1 MRKTMVGNFEILRER
16 TFMFNLR
23 TALVGLIF
31 PSERWPFQELKVQS
45 YPEMNLNWKLALG
58 VAVIVLGTTLFLFS
72 VNALYA
78 MAYTILYRCS
88 KETTGAHERNLWP
101 ALIGVCSKDH
111 WQMMRMKAKS
121 IAKPVPF
128 FPALLTLMLGVF
140 LATTAQFVITHYGL
154 MIRTGNR
161 DICFYNE
168 SCYYPGRI
176 WDLPWNHIAS
186 NFAYFVAAV
195 HIMLQAFFAET
206 RCYFF
211 SRRCIV
217 ALFKAMDAQQ
227 QGHLDRESWRRLF
240 RKADRNHSGRVS
252 RNEWKEPQPKEA
264 LGSHFDKSSTEI
276 WRCSWRFD
284 GQVSLDI
291 WKEVFEL
298 FRGLENIEKN

>member
-1 MRKTMVGNFEILRER
+1 
-16 TFMFNLR
+16 MFNLR
-23 TALVGLIF
+23 TALVTGT
-31 PSERWPFQELKVQS
+31 QELKVQS
-45 YPEMNLNWKLALG
+45 YPEMNLRWKLASG
-58 VAVIVLGTTLFLFS
+58 VAIIVLGTTLFLFS

-88 KETTGAHERNLWP
+88 KESTGAHERNLWP
-101 ALIGVCSKDH
+101 VLIGACSKDH
-111 WQMMRMKAKS
+111 WQMMRMKAKQ

-128 FPALLTLMLGVF
+128 FPALLSLMLGVF

-176 WDLPWNHIAS
+176 WDLPWNHIIS

-217 ALFKAMDAQQ
+217 ALFKAMDARQ
-227 QGHLDRESWRRLF
+227 QGHLDREAWRKLF
-240 RKADRNHSGRVS
+240 QKADRNHSGRIS
-252 RNEWKEPQPKEA
+252 RNEWKEPQSKKMGA
-264 LGSHFDKSSTEI
+264 ILK
-276 WRCSWRFD
+276 
-284 GQVSLDI
+284 
-291 WKEVFEL
+291 FEL
-298 FRGLENIEKN
+298 FKGPEYIQRIETPNKDIDLDL